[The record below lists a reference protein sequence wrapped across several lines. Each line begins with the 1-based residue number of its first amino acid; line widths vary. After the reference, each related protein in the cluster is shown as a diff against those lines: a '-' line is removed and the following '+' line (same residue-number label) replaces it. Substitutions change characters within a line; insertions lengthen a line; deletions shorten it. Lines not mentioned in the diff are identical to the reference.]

1 MFETIVGL
9 LALPVIIWGWIILA
23 CIVYT
28 ASVENDKYG
37 IAIFTTILGAV
48 IFHAQIWAVMQSWPL
63 MLACIAAYGII
74 GGAWSVYR
82 WFKYCKKFIEDNP
95 YSKHLKET
103 GKEEHFAALLS
114 PKRHKSRLMGWILFW
129 PWSFVWNIIG
139 DFVTSI
145 YDALKRVYERVAQNV
160 IRKALASTKNDA

>member
-1 MFETIVGL
+1 MFETIIGV

-37 IAIFTTILGAV
+37 FAIFTTVLGAI

-63 MLACIAAYGII
+63 MLACIAAYGVI
-74 GGAWSVYR
+74 GGAWSIYR
-82 WFKYCKKFIEDNP
+82 WFKYCKKYIEVHQP
-95 YSKHLKET
+95 YKTIEP
-103 GKEEHFAALLS
+103 ENRERYYADCLS
-114 PKRHKSRLMGWILFW
+114 PKKHKSRVMGWILFW

-145 YDALKRVYERVAQNV
+145 YDALKRVYEKIAQSV
-160 IRKALASTKNDA
+160 IHKALAATKK